1 MEITRSIY
9 IHIPFCETKC
19 PYCDFNTYAS
29 IESLITSYVVA
40 LKKELTIWGTSLG
53 IPSIDTVFIGGG
65 TPSYLPSEEIKGLVA
80 TLHKNFDITKEAEI
94 TLESNPDDLTESKLT
109 SLKEAGINRLSI
121 GVQSLNDKLLTTLGR
136 RHSAKDAISVYQR
149 ARCMGFGNISLD
161 LMYGLPHQSI
171 EIWDST
177 LTQVFDLKP
186 DHLSMYCLTL
196 EDGTPMQKNVRNGIL
211 PKPDADIA
219 ADMYVMAQEKASQL
233 DYQHYEISNWSLL
246 GKESQHN
253 LIYWQNKPFL
263 GVGPGAH
270 SYLQNHRFH
279 NIKSPKQYIKYLNQ
293 TPQELNCTTISS
305 STDNS
310 SSTQIL
316 SQQFIPT
323 DLKPIIQDVEMISLP
338 LEMAETIMMG
348 LRLSRGIYHQEFILR
363 FGNTIQDTYPQII
376 KDLVEDKLIQVNS
389 VSVKLTDKGR
399 ILGNEVFSKF
409 F

>member
-80 TLHKNFDITKEAEI
+80 TLHKNFDITKDAEI

-196 EDGTPMQKNVRNGIL
+196 EDGTPMQK
-211 PKPDADIA
+211 
-219 ADMYVMAQEKASQL
+219 M
-233 DYQHYEISNWSLL
+233 
-246 GKESQHN
+246 
-253 LIYWQNKPFL
+253 
-263 GVGPGAH
+263 
-270 SYLQNHRFH
+270 
-279 NIKSPKQYIKYLNQ
+279 
-293 TPQELNCTTISS
+293 
-305 STDNS
+305 
-310 SSTQIL
+310 
-316 SQQFIPT
+316 
-323 DLKPIIQDVEMISLP
+323 
-338 LEMAETIMMG
+338 
-348 LRLSRGIYHQEFILR
+348 
-363 FGNTIQDTYPQII
+363 
-376 KDLVEDKLIQVNS
+376 
-389 VSVKLTDKGR
+389 
-399 ILGNEVFSKF
+399 
-409 F
+409 